1 MILDLSQMPLLFGD
15 DFQAFQVLVAN
26 QVGEHETKRH
36 ITELAV
42 RKVHFED
49 HALGKSFERVDH
61 SQAVHLGGSR
71 PGERAYKEKSRRSF
85 FTLNSVETAS
95 PIRLKQSA
103 GSEFV
108 NSSLSE
114 ERLEMLDR
122 LRQIIAILEALVAV
136 LREMYLQNKDDFCV
150 LRRQH

>member
-71 PGERAYKEKSRRSF
+71 PGEKGLQGE
-85 FTLNSVETAS
+85 VEA
-95 PIRLKQSA
+95 
-103 GSEFV
+103 EF
-108 NSSLSE
+108 LH
-114 ERLEMLDR
+114 LEQRGNRVPD
-122 LRQIIAILEALVAV
+122 ALEAVGRQRVRKLE
-136 LREMYLQNKDDFCV
+136 LERREAGDVGQTPANHRYIGGLG
-150 LRRQH
+150 RSAA

>member
-1 MILDLSQMPLLFGD
+1 MKRSAISPNSQFEKFTLRIMHSASLLNESTTVK
-15 DFQAFQVLVAN
+15 QSISVAAVLV
-26 QVGEHETKRH
+26 R
-36 ITELAV
+36 
-42 RKVHFED
+42 
-49 HALGKSFERVDH
+49 
-61 SQAVHLGGSR
+61 
-71 PGERAYKEKSRRSF
+71 RAYKEKSRRSF

-95 PIRLKQSA
+95 PMRLKQSA

-122 LRQIIAILEALVAV
+122 LRQIIAMLEALVAV